1 MVDIE
6 PGLDLFLV
14 RDDLWAGRPLP
25 DLASHRALYRPFN
38 VQRDGAMNPNQQ
50 AKLNSDLNL
59 NPNLTRILNAA
70 LTLDILILNTLNR
83 TQPRP

>member
-1 MVDIE
+1 VVDIE

-38 VQRDGAMNPNQQ
+38 VQRDGAMMPDQQ
-50 AKLNSDLNL
+50 A
-59 NPNLTRILNAA
+59 PQAGV
-70 LTLDILILNTLNR
+70 
-83 TQPRP
+83 